1 MYSAPAVLSDVVEM
15 LRTDQMDLVYSI
27 NYICDVID
35 KNEPKIHAL
44 MPESGRRERL
54 IREARDLKRRFPE
67 PAKRPPLYGIC
78 VGVKDLFRADGF
90 PTTCGSLLPPIL
102 FDGPEASSVT
112 KLKEAGALVLGKTVT
127 TEFAYFYPGPT
138 RNPVNPEHTP
148 GGSSS
153 GSAAAVAAGFCSLAV
168 GTQTIGS
175 INRPAAFCGI
185 IGVKPSYDRI
195 PKDGVIPFSQ
205 SADHVGFFTQD
216 MCGARIVSSVLCNG
230 WNDAL
235 AQRGIGRKPRI
246 AVVSGKFIE
255 QASGESLKVFTDD
268 VQALR
273 DFGYDVGELVCLE
286 DIDEINALHRELI
299 SSEMA
304 EAHAGWF
311 DTYRHL
317 YRPATVDF
325 IEEGRAVLPK
335 RVALARSKQL
345 EIRQRLQQQLEAAGF
360 DLFISPTTPGEAPQ
374 GLHSTGSPIM
384 NLPWTFAG
392 MPTIT
397 IPSGN
402 RSEKGLPFG
411 LQFSGVFNDDE
422 RLLYWVH
429 EIVHR
434 NASIKN

>member
-1 MYSAPAVLSDVVEM
+1 MYSAQAILSDVVEM

-35 KNEPKIHAL
+35 KSEPTIQAL
-44 MPESGRRERL
+44 MPEPGRRERL
-54 IREARDLKRRFPE
+54 IREARDLQRRFPD
-67 PAKRPPLYGIC
+67 PSQRPPLYGIC

-90 PTTCGSLLPPIL
+90 TTTCGSLLPPIL

-112 KLKEAGALVLGKTVT
+112 RLKEAGALVLGKTVT

-153 GSAAAVAAGFCSLAV
+153 GSAAAVAAGYCSLAV

-185 IGVKPSYDRI
+185 IGVKPSYNRI
-195 PKDGVIPFSQ
+195 PNDGVIPFSK
-205 SADHVGFFTQD
+205 SADHIGFFTQD
-216 MCGARIVSSVLCNG
+216 MCGARIVSSVLCTG

-235 AQRGIGRKPRI
+235 AQKGIGRKPRI

-255 QASGESLKVFTDD
+255 QASGESLRVFREDA
-268 VQALR
+268 QALR
-273 DFGYDVGELVCLE
+273 ELGYDVGELACLE
-286 DIDEINALHRELI
+286 EIDEINALHRDLI
-299 SSEMA
+299 SFEMA

-317 YRPATVDF
+317 YRPATVTF
-325 IEEGRAVLPK
+325 IEEGRAVPQA
-335 RVALARSKQL
+335 RIDLARRRQL
-345 EIRQRLQQQLEAAGF
+345 EVRQQLQHALDKARF
-360 DLFISPTTPGEAPQ
+360 DLFISPTTPGEAPE
-374 GLHSTGSPIM
+374 GLQSTGSPIM

-402 RSEKGLPFG
+402 RSDKGLPFG
-411 LQFSGVFNDDE
+411 LQFSGIFNEDE
-422 RLLYWVH
+422 RLIYWVH

-434 NASIKN
+434 NAGSKS